1 MVRVWG
7 GCAFQGKVEGAKE
20 RRIKLFAIVQPKN
33 KKKGGEREGV
43 KYATTTSFCV
53 QRKKMYSE
61 PVTNIYSTSSIE

>member
-1 MVRVWG
+1 MYVVG
-7 GCAFQGKVEGAKE
+7 GGGRGFCHSPTKK
-20 RRIKLFAIVQPKN
+20 